1 MAVQMPTREQLRAVA
16 RQCGLALDDAS
27 VDSFRALFTTYV
39 DAYNTIAAMPDEV
52 PRVKY
57 PRTPGYRPG
66 PEENKYN
73 AWYYKSEV
81 QGAPS
86 GKLWHADST
95 PKGSCARASA
105 NEASATPSSF
115 RARARRPRI
124 AQQGP

>member
-1 MAVQMPTREQLRAVA
+1 MAVQMPNREQLRAVA
-16 RQCGLALDDAS
+16 RQCGLSLDDAS

-73 AWYYKSEV
+73 AWYYKSSVKSARE
-81 QGAPS
+81 
-86 GKLWHADST
+86 GKLKARPSFSRT
-95 PKGSCARASA
+95 ISCSRAC
-105 NEASATPSSF
+105 
-115 RARARRPRI
+115 R
-124 AQQGP
+124 